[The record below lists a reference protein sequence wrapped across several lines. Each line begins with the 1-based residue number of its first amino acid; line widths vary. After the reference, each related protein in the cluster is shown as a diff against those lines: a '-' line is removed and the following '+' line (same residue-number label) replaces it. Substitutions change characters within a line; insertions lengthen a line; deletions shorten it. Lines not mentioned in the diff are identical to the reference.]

1 MTDPLRSAAP
11 ESVAGNEPN
20 AIEQMHK
27 TEHKGVRPHVLVI
40 DDDVE
45 FLELA
50 QIALGE
56 MGLEV
61 SIARTPGEGLVRAV
75 KQPPDIILLDIMLPG
90 QDGLDVLEALR
101 QEPETCQIPVVACT
115 ALGQRDS
122 GSLLPTIGFDGI
134 VTKPLDLRE
143 LGKALLS
150 HLRAKSSE

>member
-20 AIEQMHK
+20 AIETLHK

-61 SIARTPGEGLVRAV
+61 SVARTPGEGLVRAV
-75 KQPPDIILLDIMLPG
+75 KQPPDIILSAGMSWPSCL
-90 QDGLDVLEALR
+90 
-101 QEPETCQIPVVACT
+101 
-115 ALGQRDS
+115 
-122 GSLLPTIGFDGI
+122 GSLWRWADAVAAACPSVLIR
-134 VTKPLDLRE
+134 V
-143 LGKALLS
+143 LGLGG
-150 HLRAKSSE
+150 SSSLIIRRISS